1 MTLPDKGVDRS
12 DVRSWHSFNKL
23 ADQKIKNQ
31 MQFKPVIFLFF
42 TILFTAQLAEAQ
54 RTTLLIGSWSDEDYH
69 GRESF
74 DKILIVAIGPNALVR
89 RTFEEDMADRL
100 GSRKISVIKSL
111 DVLPAGERIDS
122 TTFDKYFDRQEIDA
136 VLVTRVVQLD
146 QLPDVPMG
154 GTGAADFYGHYENV
168 YVPSTEGG
176 GMSMSTAAKVETNL
190 YDIETRD
197 LVWTCQTKSF
207 SQGYN
212 LEKVIKDVAKLV
224 QKELKKFGYLKGS

>member
-1 MTLPDKGVDRS
+1 
-12 DVRSWHSFNKL
+12 
-23 ADQKIKNQ
+23 
-31 MQFKPVIFLFF
+31 MQVKPVILLF
-42 TILFTAQLAEAQ
+42 IAIMISAQAAQAQ

-69 GRESF
+69 GREAF
-74 DKILIVAIGPNALVR
+74 DKILVVAVGQNNLVK
-89 RTFEEDMADRL
+89 RTFEEDMADQL
-100 GSRKISVIKSL
+100 SSRKISVIQSM
-111 DVLPAGERIDS
+111 DVLPAGEQIARE
-122 TTFDKYFDRQEIDA
+122 TFDKYFNRQEIDA
-136 VLVTRVVQLD
+136 VLVTRAVRLD

-176 GMSMSTAAKVETNL
+176 GMSMSTAAKLETNL
-190 YDIETRD
+190 YDSETGS

-224 QKELKKFGYLKGS
+224 KKELKKFGYLKGS